1 MTETRKRATRWL
13 VALGTHT
20 LFSQNQLSAVHCRKP
35 PKSAAQL
42 PPTLTNPAP
51 DKSSPCVLVKKRER
65 EREMPRVSRSADVA
79 MAVDVE
85 ENEENIP
92 PHNNR
97 RSERVKGRKS
107 ASTAELSIY
116 SMCT

>member
-1 MTETRKRATRWL
+1 
-13 VALGTHT
+13 
-20 LFSQNQLSAVHCRKP
+20 
-35 PKSAAQL
+35 
-42 PPTLTNPAP
+42 
-51 DKSSPCVLVKKRER
+51 
-65 EREMPRVSRSADVA
+65 MPRVSRSADVA